1 MASISLQEFLGGS
14 TIISDSSIKDDEE
27 EKKRKKAEL
36 EKLLKEES
44 KEEDFISAKEAGIKI
59 SPLSDFAKK
68 ENIITQLSKDKDKK
82 KSKEKKTITLKEFLG
97 DSVVSGSADAPDVMK
112 GSVLDGGTVQDGYS
126 TWDDFKENL
135 LRRTYLAAAKDTGQA
150 TVDTINWA
158 GKKLGADEKVID
170 YQFEKIPEP
179 DYFGGS
185 LSRDLL
191 GFAVPYFGVSKLA
204 GAANL
209 ITKIPK
215 ATTLVGRSVRASLKG
230 EAAAH
235 LAFSPFEPRI
245 TNLIQMYPHLA
256 NPISEYLQADTKDSE
271 DLARLKM
278 TLEGGILGI
287 AIDKLLS
294 LVGRAKASGLKAN
307 QLKNTDKPI
316 KNFNKVRK
324 NEADIVDDATG
335 VVPKSLRDDI
345 NIKST
350 VEKDI
355 KSINKVVK
363 DDLTAIKLNP
373 RVRDRIANFMSDLFE
388 RAEVT
393 RNPLIRISH
402 QIYDV
407 MTTPRIMKIIRD
419 EKLLQKHKVSTEE
432 IMNLFRSTIRESA
445 QDLNRMSQLAKAYG
459 KFLDDG
465 KASKSLRKELE
476 NQGIDSELL
485 LTDTFK
491 RLDNIRRGM
500 MVGRWA
506 TAARNFVSQ
515 VGRQG
520 INVLNDAVRFGG
532 EQLWTKLTG
541 RRLQNVPADPI
552 RTFQGF
558 VDIFRQINPRRFIKV
573 KKDVTNILSAFPK
586 LKDRLFLRY
595 SSDIQSATGTK
606 FSPLGIG
613 ERAVDIFNV
622 FNRFQEFITRRA
634 VFQNALDAIIR
645 GKPEV
650 YGKGATLGK
659 IVSDPNLMNTIR
671 KKDLA
676 SAIDIALEATYALN
690 PKTGI
695 AKTFVE
701 FVNKMPFTL
710 SLLIPF
716 PRFLVNSLKFL
727 FEYSPLS
734 TARGVAGV
742 ALDIPS
748 VMLSFSADGTWTKGF
763 LKRLSKGDVGGMSKA
778 ILGWGIFATAYQIR
792 GSKLAGEKWNE
803 IVVGDK
809 TIDTLP
815 YNPLAAY
822 LYVADLVHRYQKGL
836 RVFPKNPTKE
846 LMKVFAGT
854 RGGTGLYM
862 VDQVIDLLSSDMSSQ
877 KMNKV
882 VDFVGKIAN
891 QYMTPF
897 KTYVNLYEGGKE
909 FITGEPVPA
918 TKDTRTAPLEF
929 EKNVEGFIKG
939 SGESIKRN
947 FKSIFNKEELPDY
960 TSTTHAVFDPETNT
974 WVARPLRAEGVN
986 VFGKKIPAPFISEFT
1001 GLTIRQEKNAAEKE
1015 MDRLNIA
1022 YNEIFRTTGIPF
1034 LDREYKNVL
1043 APQIHIG
1050 LSKLVTSQKYL
1061 SLNPNIQLLIVKEFL
1076 TEAKKN
1082 AMTALQSKP
1091 ELIPYL
1097 MEYQIS
1103 NIPKTQRQALN
1114 SVLGKDYI
1122 DTLIKEFQSGK
1133 R

>member
-1 MASISLQEFLGGS
+1 MATISWEEFKKGGNITVVS
-14 TIISDSSIKDDEE
+14 PIKDEEE

-44 KEEDFISAKEAGIKI
+44 KEEDFISAEEAGIKI

-68 ENIITQLSKDKDKK
+68 ENIITQLSEDKDKK
-82 KSKEKKTITLKEFLG
+82 KSKEKKTITWEEFTKG
-97 DSVVSGSADAPDVMK
+97 ENIVEDVMK

-230 EAAAH
+230 EAAAQ

-355 KSINKVVK
+355 KSINRVVK

-465 KASKSLRKELE
+465 KASKSLKKELE
-476 NQGIDSELL
+476 NQGIDAELL
-485 LTDTFK
+485 LTDNFK

-506 TAARNFVSQ
+506 TAARNFLSQ

-541 RRLQNVPADPI
+541 KRLQNVPADPI

-558 VDIFRQINPRRFIKV
+558 VDIFRQIDPRRFIKV

-606 FSPLGIG
+606 LSPLSIG

-645 GKPEV
+645 AKPEV

-676 SAIDIALEATYALN
+676 SAIDIALEATYALS

-734 TARGVAGV
+734 TVRGVAG
-742 ALDIPS
+742 AAADIPAA
-748 VMLSFSADGTWTKGF
+748 MLSFSTDGTWTKGF
-763 LKRLSKGDVGGMSKA
+763 LKRLAKGDVGGMSKA

-803 IVVGDK
+803 IQVGDK

-822 LYVADLVHRYQKGL
+822 LYVADLVHRYQNGV

-846 LMKVFAGT
+846 LLKVFAGT

-862 VDQVIDLLSSDMSSQ
+862 VDQVIDLLSNDMSS
-877 KMNKV
+877 KKWNKV
-882 VDFVGKIAN
+882 FDFVGKIAN

-897 KTYVNLYEGGKE
+897 KTYVNLYEAA
-909 FITGEPVPA
+909 TGVNQSV
-918 TKDTRTAPLEF
+918 KDTRTAPLEF
-929 EKNVEGFIKG
+929 EKNLEGII
-939 SGESIKRN
+939 SGTGEAIKRN
-947 FKSIFNKEELPDY
+947 FKSIFNRNELPDY
-960 TSTTHAVFDPETNT
+960 TSTTHAVWSEKENK
-974 WVARPLRAEGVN
+974 WVARPLRNEN
-986 VFGKKIPAPFISEFT
+986 PILTETT
-1001 GLTIRQEKNAAEKE
+1001 GLTIKQEKNAAEKE

-1034 LDREYKNVL
+1034 LDREYKNLL

-1061 SLNPNIQLLIVKEFL
+1061 SLNPSIQLLIVKEFL

-1082 AMTALQSKP
+1082 TMKALQSKP

-1103 NIPKTQRQALN
+1103 NIPKTQRQALD
-1114 SVLGKDYI
+1114 SILGKDYI